1 MKNLYQYRQ
10 IKIYQVVCDLLY
22 LGKGKLTVIGND
34 TRWFFHSLAGGVFVF
49 QAALGGYSSEEIKT
63 RQIESSEDVFRDK
76 KLFTDFA
83 EEVFT
88 SPHRLRLMR
97 VYCFSGLAC

>member
-1 MKNLYQYRQ
+1 MFVSNNTPL
-10 IKIYQVVCDLLY
+10 V
-22 LGKGKLTVIGND
+22 
-34 TRWFFHSLAGGVFVF
+34 FHSLAGGVFVF